1 MSDNIT
7 NSIASSKPPRLL
19 RKLFQNRAMGLIGEL
34 VVLCSGSGLM
44 IVMNSQ
50 RFSSLHFWEGSSRL
64 ALLGIQRPIATRPT

>member
-7 NSIASSKPPRLL
+7 NSVASSKPPRLL

-50 RFSSLHFWEGSSRL
+50 RFNSLHFWEGSSRL
-64 ALLGIQRPIATRPT
+64 ALSRIQRPIAMRPT

>member
-7 NSIASSKPPRLL
+7 NSVASSKPPRFL
-19 RKLFQNRAMGLIGEL
+19 RNLFQNRAMGLIGEP
-34 VVLCSGSGLM
+34 VALCSGSGLM

-64 ALLGIQRPIATRPT
+64 ALSRIQKPIATRPT

>member
-1 MSDNIT
+1 MSDNTT
-7 NSIASSKPPRLL
+7 NSVASSKPPRLL

-50 RFSSLHFWEGSSRL
+50 RFSSLHFWEGSARL
-64 ALLGIQRPIATRPT
+64 ALSRIQRPIATRST